1 MRIMGIDPGTVRMG
15 VGILDESGDKLTFV
29 HAGVLKASNSLEM
42 HYRLSELFDQLCEI
56 SSKFKPDQIAIE
68 SVFSKVNFKSA
79 IAIGQAQAL
88 GLIVAGKMELPV
100 HFYTPTQVKKSIT
113 NYGLGTKQQVQDTL
127 KVIFRIEHD
136 LGLYDASDAL
146 AVGVCHANS
155 IRFNEIIEK
164 EVF

>member
-1 MRIMGIDPGTVRMG
+1 MGIDPGTVRMG
-15 VGILDESGDKLTFV
+15 VGILDESGDQLSLV
-29 HAGVLKASNSLEM
+29 HCGVLKVSSSLEM
-42 HYRLSELFDQLCEI
+42 HFRLSELFDQLCEMAD
-56 SSKFKPDQIAIE
+56 KFKPDEIAIE

-79 IAIGQAQAL
+79 ISIGQAQAL
-88 GLIVAGKMELPV
+88 GLIVAGKMELPI
-100 HFYTPTQVKKSIT
+100 HFYTPTQVKKSVT
-113 NYGLGTKQQVQDTL
+113 DYGLGTKQQVQDTL
-127 KVIFRIEHD
+127 KLIFDIEED

>member
-15 VGILDESGDKLTFV
+15 VGILDESGDELALV
-29 HAGVLKASNSLEM
+29 HTGVLKTPNSLEM
-42 HYRLSELFDQLCEI
+42 HFRLSELFDQLIEI
-56 SSKFKPDQIAIE
+56 SNEFKPDQIAIE

-127 KVIFRIEHD
+127 KVIFGVEHD

>member
-1 MRIMGIDPGTVRMG
+1 MGIDPGTVRMG
-15 VGILDESGDKLTFV
+15 VGILDESGDELTLV
-29 HAGVLKASNSLEM
+29 HTGVLKTPNSLEM
-42 HYRLSELFDQLCEI
+42 HFRLSELFDQLIEI
-56 SSKFKPDQIAIE
+56 SNEFKPDQIAIE

-127 KVIFRIEHD
+127 KVIFGVEHD
-136 LGLYDASDAL
+136 LGLYDASLSCKFDT
-146 AVGVCHANS
+146 VQ
-155 IRFNEIIEK
+155 
-164 EVF
+164 